1 MKFEEQRLQSTNSCL
16 RPREAYGVRGAW
28 ILVLGA
34 FLLTGCLSRKPLHK
48 ETFAFS
54 LPKSEQVAASTNAP
68 ALTLRQ
74 ITVAAPFDSPSLTYR
89 TGEFSYE
96 RDPYA
101 GFLVSPAESLTGP
114 TRAILEN
121 SGKFSSVGDSESS
134 VRGNLDLEVSV
145 SQLYGDFRNK
155 SQPVA
160 VLEMHFTLFQPKQR
174 LARSNK
180 TNVAFEKTYTRQ
192 LPIRTQTA
200 AAVFASLN
208 AALDEIVTQFANDVP
223 VK

>member
-1 MKFEEQRLQSTNSCL
+1 MPTL
-16 RPREAYGVRGAW
+16 RSLKINWAGAW
-28 ILVLGA
+28 ILLLGA
-34 FLLTGCLSRKPLHK
+34 FLFTGCLSRKPLHK

-54 LPKSEQVAASTNAP
+54 LPHSEHVSAPAGAP

-101 GFLVSPAESLTGP
+101 GFLVSPAESLSGP
-114 TRAILEN
+114 IRAILDN
-121 SGKFSSVGDSESS
+121 SGKFSSVTDAESS
-134 VRGNLDLEVSV
+134 ARANFDLEISV

-155 SQPVA
+155 SQPAA
-160 VLEMHFTLFQPKQR
+160 VLEMHFLLFQPKQR

-180 TNVAFEKTYTRQ
+180 TNVVFEKTYSRRVPIKTR
-192 LPIRTQTA
+192 TA
-200 AAVFASLN
+200 AAVVASLN
-208 AALDEIVTQFANDVP
+208 EALDQIVTQFANKVP
-223 VK
+223 TK